1 LVCSFSQTFPG
12 AARLTYGTHLESDVN
27 NAETTVAPSA
37 VEEVADEVEAEE
49 VVGSLPQKRSHNEL
63 LQKPMKYDVS
73 FGIRSIYNKISSKN
87 RYPFCKSIVQA
98 WLLPYQNSLVFR
110 ITMLKPDF
118 SQLLKWVKTSGSLAN

>member
-1 LVCSFSQTFPG
+1 
-12 AARLTYGTHLESDVN
+12 LESDVN

-73 FGIRSIYNKISSKN
+73 FGIYALSITKSQAKID
-87 RYPFCKSIVQA
+87 I
-98 WLLPYQNSLVFR
+98 
-110 ITMLKPDF
+110 F
-118 SQLLKWVKTSGSLAN
+118 SVKAGSRPGFYHTKILWFLGPRTVAKARF